1 MTSTAFDIT
10 LQSATFTVSA
20 KRGLRGWAYE
30 VRTAG
35 PLGLLVPQAWLQ
47 AGDVAKIEARLAEV
61 V

>member
-1 MTSTAFDIT
+1 MTSTAFDIR

-35 PLGLLVPQAWLQ
+35 PLGLLVPQAC
-47 AGDVAKIEARLAEV
+47 DVARIEARLAEV
-61 V
+61 RT